1 MSQNDQYEYLLSRPK
16 LVILSLSQEILHRSE
31 WEILCLVAVKEAK
44 LNYIRILIF
53 ITSQLSRK
61 LHSIEVF

>member
-61 LHSIEVF
+61 LHSIAR